1 MLLMIVSCG
10 QCFLQLYFSHCSFIY
25 FEEVKLTVESV
36 CDLLYCA
43 TKCMVTELAD
53 HCRRF
58 IDKRLNSGNV
68 CLFLDR
74 VHIFYFFIKIR
85 HQLVKLSFITRI
97 CRTSNFPNLDSL
109 LPKVMVPTNLIC

>member
-1 MLLMIVSCG
+1 MSYILMIISLICV
-10 QCFLQLYFSHCSFIY
+10 FYNFFSRCSFIY

-36 CDLLYCA
+36 CELLYCA
-43 TKCMVTELAD
+43 TKCMVTELGD

-74 VHIFYFFIKIR
+74 VHLCYCSLRGLIRHRIAKFYNLQLVFLTHKFTILSYILYYFFA
-85 HQLVKLSFITRI
+85 
-97 CRTSNFPNLDSL
+97 
-109 LPKVMVPTNLIC
+109 VM